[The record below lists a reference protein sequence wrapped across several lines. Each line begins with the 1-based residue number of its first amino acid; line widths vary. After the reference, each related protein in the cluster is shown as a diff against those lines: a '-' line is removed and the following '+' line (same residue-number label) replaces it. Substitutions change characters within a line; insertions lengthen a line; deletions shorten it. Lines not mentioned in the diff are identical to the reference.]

1 MSNIAISVNGT
12 RIGLPEASL
21 MTKHY
26 LEEAK
31 TAEKLEGI
39 EKHYK
44 ATAYLLLATAASFFN
59 SLAYGASAIFES
71 ALIAPLDREAAKK
84 NFDDQGLR
92 ALDSLAYFAA
102 GVFMTL
108 GCLIMPDQVLAQIHI
123 LPAGPRGG
131 ERDEERERDAG
142 VRDRRPNNP
151 IPRPV
156 EEEDGLALFEKLE
169 EARLMIGGA
178 LQRISQEGIVPI
190 PQLVQTTVQEIFADG
205 RQPTDGDLPV
215 MKALL
220 AQIIFFNDLEEK
232 PEYRDVIAH
241 IETELGEVK
250 LNMGQEKAAHQDQL
264 ALAEVERAAKRE
276 EDREILAEQNAA
288 FKKEGQERVFAQEK
302 GKWQALIGRST
313 EYRDQLNTQVNA
325 LIIYNNLIG
334 LINAKKQFI
343 TNGRDLNHW
352 IGKAEQQFGK
362 PGVIPGVTARE
373 VTEEER
379 NAIAVEHV
387 ESDYSELTTVEA
399 DRAPLH
405 RQLDTLAN
413 EIERL
418 KERLLVL
425 NQAKAKWEGILAYA
439 DTLGDADPVDKE
451 KL

>member
-31 TAEKLEGI
+31 TAENLEGI

-44 ATAYLLLATAASFFN
+44 ATAYMLLATAASFFN

-84 NFDDQGLR
+84 NFDEQGLR

-123 LPAGPRGG
+123 LPAGPGGG
-131 ERDEERERDAG
+131 ERDEERERDAD

-151 IPRPV
+151 IPVPV
-156 EEEDGLALFEKLE
+156 EDEDGLALFEKLQ
-169 EARLMIGGA
+169 EARVMIGGA
-178 LQRISQEGIVPI
+178 LGRISQEGEVPI
-190 PQLVQTTVQEIFADG
+190 PASVQMNFQEIFANG
-205 RQPTDGDLPV
+205 RQATDEDLPV

-220 AQIIFFNDLEEK
+220 AQIVFFNDLEGK

-241 IETELGEVK
+241 IRDELVQVTQ
-250 LNMGQEKAAHQDQL
+250 NMGKEKAEHQEQL
-264 ALAEVERAAKRE
+264 LLAEVARAAKQE

-288 FKKEGQERVFAQEK
+288 SKKLDQERVFGQEK
-302 GKWQALIGRST
+302 GKWQALIERST
-313 EYRDQLNTQVNA
+313 EYRDQLNAQVEA
-325 LIIYNNLIG
+325 HAIYNNLIESV
-334 LINAKKQFI
+334 ARRKQFI
-343 TNGRDLNHW
+343 TKGNELKHW
-352 IGKAEQQFGK
+352 IGKAEEQCGK
-362 PGVIPGVTARE
+362 SGAIPEVTARE
-373 VTEEER
+373 VMQEER

-399 DRAPLH
+399 ERAPLH

-413 EIERL
+413 EIEEL
-418 KERLLVL
+418 KERLVVL
-425 NQAKAKWEGILAYA
+425 NQAKEKWEGIVAYA
-439 DTLGDADPVDKE
+439 GTLSDTDKVDNT